1 MVRITK
7 RVNRQSKKK
16 RGGNQKLE
24 KRFLIKNRVVREI
37 VGLILLAVSIFLTV
51 SLISYYH
58 GDPSWNKAGASVL
71 VVNKGG
77 LIGAYFS
84 DLLLVLLGVGA
95 YFLSLHLTILSFN
108 FLIPNGINKLL
119 LRFLYG
125 LFISISI
132 IVLLGILFGTKK
144 ILYGQTIYGGGI
156 AGVYLAMIL
165 EKYLSGI
172 GTSILSFLV
181 IILFSVL
188 LFGTS
193 VREVSSKVIVFMS
206 GVVNQ
211 SRKMFGFLYSTA
223 QKLLMSKGNKRVE
236 RQPKREIVTRSN
248 LKPGIIEVKTPER
261 IRKDMPADEQ
271 PRFNFGRGSEQYI
284 FPPLDLLRRP
294 VEVASVADKKSLI
307 IKARIL
313 EKKLLDFSVK
323 GKVTEV
329 RPGPVVTMFEFEP
342 APGERISKIAG
353 LSDDIA
359 MAMSAL
365 SVRIIAP
372 IAGKSVVG
380 FEIPNESRE
389 MVYLREIIGCDE
401 FVASKSKL
409 TFALGKD
416 IFGEP
421 VVADIAKMP
430 HLLIAGATGSGKSVC
445 LNSIII
451 SILYKASPQDVKF
464 LLIDM
469 KMLELSLYRGI
480 GHLMLPVITDPKEAG
495 VALRWVVEEME
506 RRYRVMAEQGV
517 KNISGYNKKID
528 KKKVILPEVDENDG
542 ETKETPQKIPLIV
555 VIIDELAD
563 LMMTASKEVEESIT
577 RLAHMARAAGIHLIV
592 ATQRPSVNVLTGVIK
607 ANFPARISFQVS
619 SRVDSRT
626 ILDSSGAEQLLGRGD
641 LLFLPPTSS
650 NIARLHG
657 AHILEDEILDV
668 VEFVKNQGSPK
679 YDDIDLKKAKEEVH
693 LEQSDEYDEKY
704 DDAVL
709 LVAESRKASISMV
722 QRHLRIGYNRAARII
737 DKMEEDGVI
746 GPSDGVKPR
755 EVLINKI

>member
-1 MVRITK
+1 MIKITK
-7 RVNRQSKKK
+7 RLNRQSSKK

-24 KRFLIKNRVVREI
+24 KRFLIESRVVREI
-37 VGLILLAVSIFLTV
+37 IGLILLAVSIFLAV
-51 SLISYYH
+51 SLITYYH
-58 GDPSWNKAGASVL
+58 GDPSWNKAGAGVL
-71 VVNKGG
+71 VVNKVG
-77 LIGAYFS
+77 LIGAYISNF
-84 DLLLVLLGVGA
+84 LLVLLGVGA
-95 YFLSLHLTILSFN
+95 YFLIFYLSILSLH
-108 FLIPNGINKLL
+108 FLIKNGINKIL

-125 LFISISI
+125 LFITVSI
-132 IVLLGILFGTKK
+132 IILFGVIFGTKK
-144 ILYGQTIYGGGI
+144 ILYGQTIYMGGL
-156 AGVYLAMIL
+156 AGVYLAMFFV
-165 EKYLSGI
+165 KYISGI
-172 GTSILSFLV
+172 GTSILSLLV
-181 IILFSVL
+181 LILFSAL
-188 LFGTS
+188 LFGTTM
-193 VREVSSKVIVFMS
+193 REASTKIIVFAS
-206 GVVNQ
+206 GFLHQ
-211 SRKMFGFLYSTA
+211 SKKMFGFFYSMM
-223 QKLLMSKGNKRVE
+223 QNLLKSKSSGRGE
-236 RQPKREIVTRSN
+236 RPPRRKIEINDN
-248 LKPGIIEVKTPER
+248 LKPDIIEVKTPER
-261 IRKDMPADEQ
+261 AREDVSTKVQ
-271 PRFNFGRGSEQYI
+271 PRLNLEGGEGQYI
-284 FPPLDLLRRP
+284 FPPLDILRRP
-294 VEVASVADKKSLI
+294 VEVSSVADKKSLI
-307 IKARIL
+307 LKARVL

-353 LSDDIA
+353 LSDDVA

-380 FEIPNESRE
+380 FEIPNETRE
-389 MVYLREIIGCDE
+389 MVYLREIIGCDK
-401 FVASKSKL
+401 FAASRSKL

-445 LNSIII
+445 INSIII

-480 GHLMLPVITDPKEAG
+480 GHLMLPVITDPKKAG

-517 KNISGYNKKID
+517 KNISGYNKKIVD
-528 KKKVILPEVDENDG
+528 KKVILPEVGDNDG
-542 ETKETPQKIPLIV
+542 ETKEMPQKLPLIL

-626 ILDSSGAEQLLGRGD
+626 ILDSSGAEQLLGKGD

-650 NIARLHG
+650 NMKRLHG
-657 AHILEDEILDV
+657 AHILEDEILNV
-668 VEFVKNQGSPK
+668 VEFVKNQGTPK
-679 YDDIDLKKAKEEVH
+679 YDDIDLTKVKEEVQ
-693 LEQSDEYDEKY
+693 LGLNDEYDEKY

-737 DKMEEDGVI
+737 ERMEEDGVI